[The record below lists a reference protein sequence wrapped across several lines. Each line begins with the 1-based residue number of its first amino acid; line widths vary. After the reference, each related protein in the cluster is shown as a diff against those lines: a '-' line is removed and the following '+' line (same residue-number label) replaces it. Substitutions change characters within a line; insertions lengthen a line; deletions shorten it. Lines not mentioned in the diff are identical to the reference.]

1 MPESAH
7 PRREVARV
15 VLFSAPGCPGSEAAR
30 AYFRAHGVPFVER
43 DVSRDL
49 AASRYL
55 QETLRVFATPCI
67 EVDGQVLV
75 GFDPEEFAGRV
86 ALS

>member
-1 MPESAH
+1 M
-7 PRREVARV
+7 

-30 AYFRAHGVPFVER
+30 GYFRAHGLPFVER
-43 DVSRDL
+43 DVSRER

-55 QETLRVFATPCI
+55 HETLRVFATPCV

-75 GFDPEEFAGRV
+75 GFDPLEFASWV